1 MTKKRIGQIAGV
13 GAAALLVS
21 TGALFC
27 YNNSNDNNQ
36 KTETTT
42 VSEATKEPLEAKKVS
57 TKETDKKTE
66 KVAKKV
72 NGVTIHYK
80 WDGDQPHL
88 YYSVDGTDK
97 KTSFPGVP
105 MKNEGNGWYT
115 YTVEDAKEANV
126 IISVPSKD
134 FQTSEFSR
142 DKGEYWYDEANG
154 WSTTEPD
161 NYTEP
166 KEQEVVSESDKKVA
180 ADQKVT
186 VHFPGDWDSAS
197 IYYWNVLPNDKE
209 VDWPGEQLEK
219 DEDGYYSYTFE
230 STTKANFLFTN
241 GDEQTEDF
249 TQKSGEWWY
258 NNGKWSKKKPGGSS
272 NGGSTSTPIPF
283 ERTDFREDTI
293 YFLMTTRFY
302 DGDSSNNRYC
312 WDGPASNKANN
323 DPEWRGDFKG
333 VVEKLDYI
341 KALGFSAIW
350 ITPVVENAS
359 GYDYHGY
366 HALDFSKVYSR
377 YESEDMYYQDFI
389 NACHEKGIKVIQDI
403 VLNHTGNWGEA
414 NLYQMFEKGEDDGE
428 MSPSMVKAGDKVDN
442 LEAAAQSRGGSYDDI
457 IPDNQYGARID
468 AMKEDKYD
476 TDKIYHHCKS
486 LSWNGEEC
494 QLGQIAGDCVDLN
507 TENPTVY
514 KYLNE
519 CYTKYINMGVD
530 AFRVDTVKHISRLT
544 FNKAFLPAFR
554 EAGGENFYMF
564 GECCARYNEVWNEK
578 VVPLSVC
585 FYTWDEWDDFA
596 WSDTDESVNSA
607 SASEHFEKYK
617 SAQDSQPK
625 SNNAFLNG
633 NDYHE
638 PDRSKASGFEQ
649 IDFMMHWGFRD
660 AGTAFSRG
668 LTEDEYFNDSTW
680 NVTYVDSH
688 DYAPDNA
695 PENQRFAGTQDT
707 WAENLDLMFTFR
719 GIPCI
724 YYGSEIEFKKGC
736 AIDVGPKAALEET
749 GRAYFG
755 DHIEGSVT
763 TTDYGVYSGATGK
776 MAETLNY
783 PLAKHIQR
791 LNLIRRAIPALQ
803 KGQYS
808 TEGVSGGIAYKRRY
822 TSGGTDS
829 FVCVTI
835 SGDATFSG
843 IPSGTYVDVI
853 TGDTVQCGGTLTASC
868 SGKGNMRVYVLQT
881 SGAPSGKIGEDGAY
895 LK

>member
-134 FQTSEFSR
+134 FQTSGFSR

-366 HALDFSKVYSR
+366 HALDFSKVDSR

-633 NDYHE
+633 NEYHE